1 MNGIERGNVPGRS
14 TFLPILILLLV
25 ITGFSPADARENK
38 AAIPDVTPLF
48 GGPFD
53 LTDHT
58 GKQRTDQ
65 DFKGKWRL
73 MFFGYTNCPDICP
86 TNLAIMTEALEMLP
100 DDMMAEIAPIFITLD
115 PARDTSAYLADY
127 VAAFHPRLVGL
138 TGDAKALTAVMRSFR
153 IHRRKV
159 PDASLPEG
167 NYWIDHSS
175 LTFLM
180 GPDGRFVTLFPHD
193 TDAGIMSQ
201 RIASHLQKRN
211 TPN

>member
-1 MNGIERGNVPGRS
+1 MTGRLAS
-14 TFLPILILLLV
+14 RATCLLV
-25 ITGFSPADARENK
+25 LVLVLLAANPHPATARENTPP
-38 AAIPDVTPLF
+38 APDVTRLF

-58 GKQRTDQ
+58 GARRTDQ
-65 DFKGKWRL
+65 DFDGKWRL

-86 TNLAIMTEALEMLP
+86 TNLAIMTEALESLP
-100 DDMMAEIAPIFITLD
+100 ADMAAAIAPIFITLD
-115 PARDTSAYLADY
+115 PARDTSDYLADY
-127 VAAFHPRLVGL
+127 VAALHPKLIGL
-138 TGDAKALTAVMRSFR
+138 TGDAKALTTVMRSFR

-193 TDAGIMSQ
+193 TDAGVMSE
-201 RIASHLQKRN
+201 RIASHLRN
-211 TPN
+211 QGHPPPD

>member
-1 MNGIERGNVPGRS
+1 MTGWLASRA
-14 TFLPILILLLV
+14 TCLLV
-25 ITGFSPADARENK
+25 LMLVLLAANPHPVSATENK
-38 AAIPDVTPLF
+38 APIPDVTRLF

-58 GKQRTDQ
+58 GARRTDQ
-65 DFKGKWRL
+65 DFDGKWRL

-86 TNLAIMTEALEMLP
+86 TNLAIMTEALESLP
-100 DDMMAEIAPIFITLD
+100 ADIVAAIAPIFITLD
-115 PARDTSAYLADY
+115 PARDTSDYLADY
-127 VAAFHPRLVGL
+127 VAAFHPKLIGL

-180 GPDGRFVTLFPHD
+180 GPEGRFVTLFPHD
-193 TDAGIMSQ
+193 TDASVMSE
-201 RIASHLQKRN
+201 RIASHLRN
-211 TPN
+211 QGHPPPD